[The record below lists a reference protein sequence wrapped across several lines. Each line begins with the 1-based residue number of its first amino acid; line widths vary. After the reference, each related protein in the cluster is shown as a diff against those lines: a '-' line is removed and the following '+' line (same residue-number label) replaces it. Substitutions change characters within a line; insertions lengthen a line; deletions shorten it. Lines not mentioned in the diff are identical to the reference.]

1 MNLDF
6 TEEQVMFRTMAR
18 DFMAKECPSTL
29 VRELEESDEGYSPEL
44 WRMIAELGWLG
55 LTFPENCG
63 GSGGD
68 SLDLAILYDEMGR
81 ALFPS
86 PHFATVVLGSHTILE
101 CGSDEQKQEFLP
113 KIAGGELLLSLAL
126 TEPTFGYEPLAIA
139 TRATA
144 HGDDYVISGTKLF
157 VPNANIADYLICVAR
172 TGESPTSRG
181 EEGITLFLVDAHTEG
196 VACTLLKTIDEIG
209 HDKQCEVVFQ
219 DVKVPK
225 KNILGGL
232 NQGWAPLA
240 KVINQA
246 TVALCAEMVGGAQA
260 VLEMSVE
267 YSKERVA
274 FGRPIGS
281 FQALQ
286 HKMANMLIEVDGAWL
301 LTYQAAWMLSE
312 GLPCAKQVAMAKAWA
327 SNAYR
332 RVTADA
338 IQIHGGYGFC
348 SEVDTTL
355 YYRRAKAA
363 EFALGDPRFHR
374 RIVAREMGL

>member
-126 TEPTFGYEPLAIA
+126 TEAIVSHETVA
-139 TRATA
+139 ITTRATA
-144 HGDDYVISGTKLF
+144 TDHMYRMSFFFLF
-157 VPNANIADYLICVAR
+157 M
-172 TGESPTSRG
+172 
-181 EEGITLFLVDAHTEG
+181 LF
-196 VACTLLKTIDEIG
+196 
-209 HDKQCEVVFQ
+209 
-219 DVKVPK
+219 
-225 KNILGGL
+225 
-232 NQGWAPLA
+232 
-240 KVINQA
+240 
-246 TVALCAEMVGGAQA
+246 
-260 VLEMSVE
+260 
-267 YSKERVA
+267 
-274 FGRPIGS
+274 
-281 FQALQ
+281 
-286 HKMANMLIEVDGAWL
+286 
-301 LTYQAAWMLSE
+301 
-312 GLPCAKQVAMAKAWA
+312 
-327 SNAYR
+327 
-332 RVTADA
+332 
-338 IQIHGGYGFC
+338 
-348 SEVDTTL
+348 
-355 YYRRAKAA
+355 
-363 EFALGDPRFHR
+363 
-374 RIVAREMGL
+374 

>member
-1 MNLDF
+1 MDLDF

-29 VRELEESDEGYSPEL
+29 VRELEESERGYSPEL
-44 WRMIAELGWLG
+44 WRKVAELGWLG
-55 LTFPENCG
+55 LTFPEDYG
-63 GSGGD
+63 GISG
-68 SLDLAILYDEMGR
+68 SCLDLAILYDEMGR

-86 PHFATVVLGSHTILE
+86 PHLPTVVLGGHAILD
-101 CGSDEQKQEFLP
+101 CGSEEQKQECLP
-113 KIAGGELLLSLAL
+113 RIADGELLLSLAL
-126 TEPTFGYEPLAIA
+126 TEPA
-139 TRATA
+139 TRYQPVAITTRA
-144 HGDDYVISGTKLF
+144 VAQGDDYVINGTKLF
-157 VPNANIADYLICVAR
+157 VPNANIADYLVCVAR
-172 TGESPTSRG
+172 TGDGQAP
-181 EEGITLFLVDAHTEG
+181 EEGITMFLVDAHSPGLT
-196 VACTLLKTIDEIG
+196 CTPLKTISEIG
-209 HDKQCEVVFQ
+209 HDKQFEVTF
-219 DVKVPK
+219 DEVKVPK
-225 KNILGGL
+225 KKVLGEL
-232 NQGWAPLA
+232 NQGWAPLSR
-240 KVINQA
+240 VLNQA

-286 HKMANMLIEVDGAWL
+286 HKMADMLIEVDGAWL
-301 LTYQAAWMLSE
+301 LTYQAAWMLAE
-312 GLPCAKQVAMAKAWA
+312 GLPCAKEVAMAKAWT

-332 RVTADA
+332 RVTAGA
-338 IQIHGGYGFC
+338 IQIHGGYGYC

-374 RIVAREMGL
+374 RIVAQEMGL

>member
-1 MNLDF
+1 MDLDF

-44 WRMIAELGWLG
+44 WRKIAKLGWLG
-55 LTFPENCG
+55 LTFPENHG

-86 PHFATVVLGSHTILE
+86 PHLATVVLGSHTILE
-101 CGSDEQKQEFLP
+101 CGSEEQKHEFLP

-126 TEPTFGYEPLAIA
+126 TEPTFWYEPLAIN
-139 TRATA
+139 TKATA
-144 HGDDYVISGTKLF
+144 QGDDYVISGTKLF

-172 TGESPTSRG
+172 TKNAAAP
-181 EEGITLFLVDAHTEG
+181 EEGITLFLVDTHTPG
-196 VACTLLKTIDEIG
+196 LTCTLLKTIDEIG

-225 KNILGGL
+225 NNILGEL
-232 NQGWAPLA
+232 NRGWAPLA
-240 KVINQA
+240 KVINLA

-301 LTYQAAWMLSE
+301 LTYQAAWMLSQ
-312 GLPCAKQVAMAKAWA
+312 GLPCAKQVAMAKAWT

-332 RVTADA
+332 RVTAEA

-348 SEVDTTL
+348 TEVDTTL

-374 RIVAREMGL
+374 RIVASEMGL

>member
-1 MNLDF
+1 MDLDF

-18 DFMAKECPSTL
+18 DFMTKECPSTL
-29 VRELEESDEGYSPEL
+29 VRELEESDEGYSLDL
-44 WRMIAELGWLG
+44 WRKIAELGWLG
-55 LTFPENCG
+55 LTFPEKYG
-63 GSGGD
+63 GIAGN

-86 PHFATVVLGSHTILE
+86 PHLPVVVLGGHTILE
-101 CGSDEQKQEFLP
+101 CGSEEQKREFLHR
-113 KIAGGELLLSLAL
+113 IASGELLLSLAL
-126 TEPTFGYEPLAIA
+126 TEAIFSREPVAIT

-144 HGDDYVISGTKLF
+144 QGDDYSINGAKLF
-157 VPNANIADYLICVAR
+157 VPNANIADYLVCVAR
-172 TGESPTSRG
+172 TGDGQAP
-181 EEGITLFLVDAHTEG
+181 EEGITLFLVDAHSPG
-196 VACTLLKTIDEIG
+196 IACTLLKTTSEIG
-209 HDKQCEVVFQ
+209 HDKQCEVIFQ

-240 KVINQA
+240 RVINQA
-246 TVALCAEMVGGAQA
+246 TVALCAEMVGGALA
-260 VLEMSVE
+260 VLDMSVE

-286 HKMANMLIEVDGAWL
+286 HKMANMLVEVDGAWL
-301 LTYQAAWMLSE
+301 LTYQAAWMLAE
-312 GLPCAKQVAMAKAWA
+312 GLPCAKQVAMAKAWT

-338 IQIHGGYGFC
+338 IQIHGGYGYC

-355 YYRRAKAA
+355 YYRRAKAT
-363 EFALGDPRFHR
+363 EFTLGDPRFHR
-374 RIVAREMGL
+374 RIVALEMGL

>member
-1 MNLDF
+1 
-6 TEEQVMFRTMAR
+6 
-18 DFMAKECPSTL
+18 MAKECPSTL
-29 VRELEESDEGYSPEL
+29 VRELEESDEGHSPEL
-44 WRMIAELGWLG
+44 WRKIAELGWLG
-55 LTFPENCG
+55 LTFPENYG
-63 GSGGD
+63 GIAGN

-86 PHFATVVLGSHTILE
+86 PHLPTVVLGGHAILE
-101 CGSDEQKQEFLP
+101 CGSEEQKQQFLP
-113 KIAGGELLLSLAL
+113 RIAGGELLLSLAL
-126 TEPTFGYEPLAIA
+126 SEPATRYEPLAIA

-144 HGDDYVISGTKLF
+144 QGEDYVINGTKLF
-157 VPNANIADYLICVAR
+157 VPNANIADYLVCVAR
-172 TGESPTSRG
+172 TADGKAP
-181 EEGITLFLVDAHTEG
+181 EEGITLFLMDTRSPG
-196 VACTLLKTIDEIG
+196 IACTPLKTISEIG
-209 HDKQCEVVFQ
+209 HDRQCEVIFK

-225 KNILGGL
+225 GNILGGL

-240 KVINQA
+240 KVLNQA
-246 TVALCAEMVGGAQA
+246 TVALCAEMVGGALA
-260 VLEMSVE
+260 VLDMSVE

-286 HKMANMLIEVDGAWL
+286 HKMANMLVEVDGAWL
-301 LTYQAAWMLSE
+301 LTYQAAWMLAE
-312 GLPCAKQVAMAKAWA
+312 GLPCAKQVAMAKAWT

-355 YYRRAKAA
+355 YYRRAKAM
-363 EFALGDPRFHR
+363 EFTLGDPRFHR
-374 RIVAREMGL
+374 RIVAQEIGL